1 MTEDFDD
8 YPAPL
13 SKPKSR
19 KPQNPLQQYFRLPG
33 IHVTLPSG
41 GQFMKDGT
49 LETTE
54 AGDVEVYPMRA
65 ADEMILKS
73 PDALIS
79 GNAIERIL
87 TSCVPGLKDAGEV
100 STVDLDVLLLAIR
113 AASFGNKMD
122 VDAPCPACNEVNTY
136 ECDLPMLLTKVKP
149 LSEETTIRLSPEVV
163 VQVRPYTVRSVNA
176 LTRLTFTEAR
186 RIQAIEDSEART
198 TAASDGI
205 QKVAVLEN
213 ALLADCVVK
222 ITIPD
227 GVVTQKDYI
236 AQFLENIPSVWHT
249 KIRDAVAKLNQG
261 GLDRSLQLRCTACD
275 HEWETQIE
283 FDPSTFFGPSS

>member
-8 YPAPL
+8 FPAPL
-13 SKPKSR
+13 SKPKAR

-41 GQFMKDGT
+41 GRFMKEGT
-49 LETTE
+49 LETTD
-54 AGDVEVYPMRA
+54 AGDVEIYPMRA

-79 GNAIERIL
+79 GDAIQRIL
-87 TSCVPGLKDAGEV
+87 RSCVPGLKDAGEV

-122 VDAPCPACNEVNTY
+122 VDAPCPSCSEVNTY
-136 ECDLPMLLTKVKP
+136 ECDLPMLLTKVRP
-149 LSEETTIRLSPEVV
+149 LNGETMIRLSPEVIV
-163 VQVRPYTVRSVNA
+163 EVRPYTVRSVNA
-176 LTRLTFTEAR
+176 LTRMTFTEAR
-186 RIQAIEDSEART
+186 RIQAIEDAEERSQ
-198 TAASDGI
+198 AASEGI
-205 QKVAVLEN
+205 QKVGVLEN

-227 GVVTQKDYI
+227 GAVTSKEYI
-236 AQFLENIPSVWHT
+236 VQFLENIPSVWHT

-261 GLDRSLQLRCTACD
+261 GLDRSLQLRCTACE

-283 FDPSTFFGPSS
+283 FDPSTFFGQSS